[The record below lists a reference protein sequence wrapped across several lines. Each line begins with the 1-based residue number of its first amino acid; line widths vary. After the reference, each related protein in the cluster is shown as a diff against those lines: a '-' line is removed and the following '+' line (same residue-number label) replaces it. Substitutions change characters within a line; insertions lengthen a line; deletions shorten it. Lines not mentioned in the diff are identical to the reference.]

1 MIWDIATYQRSKHLN
16 LAGAQPTTVHA
27 ICGIISD
34 EIIQAAA
41 HNHSVDN
48 LSVVFIA
55 FKKFV
60 DYVEEGL
67 R

>member
-16 LAGAQPTTVHA
+16 LAWTQPATLQG

-55 FKKFV
+55 FKKFA
-60 DYVEEGL
+60 DYIE
-67 R
+67 

>member
-16 LAGAQPTTVHA
+16 LAWTQPTTLHA

-41 HNHSVDN
+41 QNHSVDN
-48 LSVVFIA
+48 LSVVFVA
-55 FKKFV
+55 LKKFS
-60 DYVEEGL
+60 DYVE
-67 R
+67 